1 MYSAKKLEC
10 KQQQMTTNI
19 INVELLG
26 SAVYNHSVA
35 SFEAWISSMCTFGVW
50 IMLLL
55 QVPWTW
61 MQVNLETY

>member
-35 SFEAWISSMCTFGVW
+35 SFEAWISSMCTFGV
-50 IMLLL
+50 
-55 QVPWTW
+55 
-61 MQVNLETY
+61 